1 MRNDE
6 QQPVLSRRQTLLST
20 LGVAAAATVTGRAT
34 AQDPVGSDGPAITKN
49 RINQTICAWCYSK
62 WWKLDQLCQVA
73 VKLGYRGIDLLEP
86 SQENLDT
93 VRKYNL
99 TASMIKSHS
108 IPVGFNRKEN
118 WEKCS
123 ESVKKGI
130 DFASA
135 NGFPNV
141 ICFSGNRKG
150 MADDEGLKNC
160 AEGLKPVVAYA
171 EEKKVTVNM
180 ELLNSRHN
188 HADYMCDKSDWGV
201 ELCKAI
207 GSERFKLLFDIYHMQ
222 IDEGDIIATIKKN
235 HQYFGHYHTGGVPGR
250 NEINDTQ
257 ELHYP
262 AIMRA
267 IVEVGYKGWVG
278 QEFIPKGEP
287 TAALIEAGKIC
298 DV

>member
-6 QQPVLSRRQTLLST
+6 QPVLSRRQTLLST
-20 LGVAAAATVTGRAT
+20 LSVAAAATITGGAQ
-34 AQDPVGSDGPAITKN
+34 AQDPATSGDGPAITKN

-62 WWKLDQLCQVA
+62 WWKLEQLCQYA
-73 VKLGYRGIDLLEP
+73 VKLGFRAIDLLEP
-86 SQENLDT
+86 TQEHLDLM
-93 VRKYNL
+93 RKYNL

-123 ESVKKGI
+123 EAVKTGI
-130 DFASA
+130 DFAAA

-150 MADDEGLKNC
+150 MSDEEGLKNC

-171 EEKKVTVNM
+171 EQKKVTVNM
-180 ELLNSRHN
+180 ELLNSRVN
-188 HADYMCDKSDWGV
+188 HKDYMCDKSDWGV
-201 ELCKAI
+201 ALCKAI
-207 GSERFKLLFDIYHMQ
+207 GSDRFKLLFDIYHMQ
-222 IDEGDIIATIKKN
+222 IDEGDIIATIRRN
-235 HQYFGHYHTGGVPGR
+235 HEYFGHYHTGGVPGR
-250 NEINDTQ
+250 NEIDDTQ
-257 ELHYP
+257 ELNYP

-267 IVEVGYKGWVG
+267 IVETGYKGWVG
-278 QEFIPKGEP
+278 QEFIPKRDP
-287 TAALIEAGKIC
+287 LASLTQAAKIC